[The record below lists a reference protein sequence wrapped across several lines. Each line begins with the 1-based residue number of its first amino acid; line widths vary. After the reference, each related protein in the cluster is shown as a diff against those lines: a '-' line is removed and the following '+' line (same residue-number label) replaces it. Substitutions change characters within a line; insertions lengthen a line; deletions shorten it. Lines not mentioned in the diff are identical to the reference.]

1 MSNISIHIEQG
12 NMFDSYELYFLL
24 WQSRVPPIGLFQ
36 CHHFSHRYMTVCKL
50 VLVMTI
56 VVAEI
61 LVLLT

>member
-12 NMFDSYELYFLL
+12 NMFDFMNYIFLL
-24 WQSRVPPIGLFQ
+24 WQYRVPPIGLF
-36 CHHFSHRYMTVCKL
+36 HRYMTVCKL